1 MSIAAASAPRLTSH
15 STKDRFI
22 DPLPSPHDQGR
33 LSARQE
39 HATTVDRPDS
49 QSPWRTN
56 PHRPNADV
64 LCDPGMSKEQL
75 VRLLRFVAE
84 DVEAE

>member
-1 MSIAAASAPRLTSH
+1 MSEQPKS
-15 STKDRFI
+15 
-22 DPLPSPHDQGR
+22 
-33 LSARQE
+33 
-39 HATTVDRPDS
+39 DRPRGTVTIRWSGVFADD
-49 QSPWRTN
+49 WRTN

>member
-1 MSIAAASAPRLTSH
+1 
-15 STKDRFI
+15 
-22 DPLPSPHDQGR
+22 
-33 LSARQE
+33 
-39 HATTVDRPDS
+39 VDRPDS